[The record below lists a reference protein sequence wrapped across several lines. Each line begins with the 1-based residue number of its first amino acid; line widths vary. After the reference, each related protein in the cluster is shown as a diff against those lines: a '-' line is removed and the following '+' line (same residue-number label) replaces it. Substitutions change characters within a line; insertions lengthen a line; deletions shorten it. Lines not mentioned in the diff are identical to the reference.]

1 MQSYQ
6 SPEVARAA
14 ETIFNGWCGSRLVI
28 VNTRRGEYGPAAS
41 GGFTAGSRYGYR
53 PHVGGYFLAK
63 PSRGLPV
70 FAFLGLRFFFCGA
83 AAAAVLSRLPRGE
96 ATLAAD
102 DDRRAVVCAE
112 PVSVDLLGLDH
123 RLAGR
128 GGVHHEPVDAVCA
141 AHRMGDD
148 ENTPGPGILGVP
160 AGRDRRPR
168 AAESAY
174 ADCLPP
180 QPGLVFC

>member
-1 MQSYQ
+1 MW
-6 SPEVARAA
+6 VD
-14 ETIFNGWCGSRLVI
+14 IFSRSH
-28 VNTRRGEYGPAAS
+28 RGDA
-41 GGFTAGSRYGYR
+41 GFR
-53 PHVGGYFLAK
+53 
-63 PSRGLPV
+63 LPWA
-70 FAFLGLRFFFCGA
+70 AFLFCGA

-180 QPGLVFC
+180 QPGLVSADRAGAVDLVLLHQPLRPRCAPDPR